1 MWIMAIR
8 RRLLQRLAFFGMA
21 AVALNLLAL
30 DFFAANE
37 LDHVDMSKLSGHT
50 IVIDPGHGGIDSG
63 AEHNGLAEKEITMAV
78 AARLGNVLTTHG
90 AQVKFTRD
98 GDTDYYTKGKGGKR
112 NDLLRRV
119 EIIETS
125 GAELFVSVHCN
136 AIKGAQW
143 FGSQVFYNPKNEHN
157 KPLAE
162 AVQLG
167 LKDYPPGNKRQAKQ
181 DLKILILNSVNIPG
195 VLVETGY
202 LTNQREAA
210 LLADPDYQQKL
221 AEQIA
226 KALAYHFSQAVGR

>member
-1 MWIMAIR
+1 MRVMSIR
-8 RRLLQRLAFFGMA
+8 GKLLRKLAFLGIA
-21 AVALNLLAL
+21 AVAVNVLAL
-30 DFFAANE
+30 EFFAVSE
-37 LDHVDMSKLSGHT
+37 LDQVDMARLNGRS

-63 AEHNGLAEKEITMAV
+63 AEHHGLTEKDITLSV
-78 AARLGNVLTTHG
+78 AGKLRNVLESHG
-90 AQVKFTRD
+90 AKVSFTRD

-125 GAELFVSVHCN
+125 GAELFISVHCN

-143 FGSQVFYNPKNEHN
+143 FGSQVFYNSKDDRN

-167 LKDYPPGNKRQAKQ
+167 LREYPPGNKRQAKQ
-181 DLKILILNSVNIPG
+181 DLQILILNSVNIPG
-195 VLVETGY
+195 VLIETGY
-202 LTNQREAA
+202 LTNPREAA
-210 LLADPDYQQKL
+210 LLADPDYQQQL